1 MNSSAASKDKNAI
14 LFFVL
19 NVAILLI
26 STLGGRA
33 ALAQTEPS
41 DCMLVTPDKMP
52 VSVTAAVERDGEQ
65 LVIKGTVTRHCEPK
79 KILWGHI
86 DVIVTDKSGK
96 NILNLP
102 IAYRPNPVIQRP
114 SAVSHFKWS
123 IPSSVTPGSRIELRY
138 VGGAHESH

>member
-41 DCMLVTPDKMP
+41 DCRLVTPDKMP
-52 VSVTAAVERDGEQ
+52 VSVAAVVERDGKKLALE
-65 LVIKGTVTRHCEPK
+65 GTVTRYRQSESP
-79 KILWGHI
+79 
-86 DVIVTDKSGK
+86 VTT
-96 NILNLP
+96 IP
-102 IAYRPNPVIQRP
+102 IMV
-114 SAVSHFKWS
+114 
-123 IPSSVTPGSRIELRY
+123 
-138 VGGAHESH
+138 